1 MHFQSGNFRW
11 PIFPKPEK
19 WQDSQLLCQRN
30 MTTVTKQFNIFST
43 EIYLLLNISYVVP
56 TLSTKSD
63 CQILTIG
70 VAVWPL
76 VVSSTHRKFRQK
88 LITEPMKCA

>member
-1 MHFQSGNFRW
+1 M
-11 PIFPKPEK
+11 
-19 WQDSQLLCQRN
+19 
-30 MTTVTKQFNIFST
+30 
-43 EIYLLLNISYVVP
+43 P